1 MDQKL
6 ATTENVNEFLTSM
19 GYIAIPFRQNVAGQ
33 LLMNATINDVD
44 GVYILD
50 SGAGQTVV
58 DAKQLDTLKLKLNY
72 DETALTGG
80 GVGAHSIENVPS
92 YNNRI
97 AINGF
102 RLDNLLVAVM
112 SLETAWESL
121 AMVGA
126 HDELYGIIGVDL
138 LKTGNAIIDF
148 STMTLYLMQPE
159 LSMAIFI
166 NLYAGLTRGAEGQWL

>member
-6 ATTENVNEFLTSM
+6 ETTKNIIQFLTSM
-19 GYIAIPFRQNVAGQ
+19 GYTAITFRQNVAGQ
-33 LLMNATINDVD
+33 LLINAKINDVD

-80 GVGAHSIENVPS
+80 GVGAHSIENIPS
-92 YNNRI
+92 YNNKI
-97 AINGF
+97 EIN
-102 RLDNLLVAVM
+102 DSKINNLIVAVM

-121 AMVGA
+121 ARVGA
-126 HDELYGIIGVDL
+126 HDELFGIIGVDI

-148 STMTLYLMQPE
+148 STMTLYLMQP
-159 LSMAIFI
+159 
-166 NLYAGLTRGAEGQWL
+166 

>member
-6 ATTENVNEFLTSM
+6 ATTENINQFLTSL
-19 GYIAIPFRQNVAGQ
+19 GYIAVPFRQNVAG
-33 LLMNATINDVD
+33 LLLINAKINDVD

-58 DAKQLDTLKLKLNY
+58 DAKQLDTLKLKLSY

-92 YNNRI
+92 YNNKI
-97 AINGF
+97 EINNF
-102 RLDNLLVAVM
+102 KIDNLVVAVM

-121 AMVGA
+121 ARVGA
-126 HDELYGIIGVDL
+126 QDEVFGIIGVDI
-138 LKTGNAIIDF
+138 LKTGNAMIDF
-148 STMTLYLMQPE
+148 STMTLYLMQP
-159 LSMAIFI
+159 
-166 NLYAGLTRGAEGQWL
+166 

>member
-1 MDQKL
+1 MDQKGT
-6 ATTENVNEFLTSM
+6 TTENLTQFLTSM
-19 GYIAIPFRQNVAGQ
+19 GYIAIPFRQNVTGQ
-33 LLMNATINDVD
+33 LLIDAKINEVD

-58 DAKQLDTLKLKLNY
+58 DAKQLDALKLKLNY

-92 YNNRI
+92 YNNKLE
-97 AINGF
+97 INNF
-102 RLDNLLVAVM
+102 KIDNLTVAVM

-121 AMVGA
+121 ARAGA
-126 HDELYGIIGVDL
+126 HDELFGIIGVDI

-148 STMTLYLMQPE
+148 RTMTLYLKQ
-159 LSMAIFI
+159 S
-166 NLYAGLTRGAEGQWL
+166 